1 MGLKMLE
8 KFHVSQKDI
17 VYVNEEKLRSVTKQ
31 ILMTQE
37 IPEKDASLATDALIK
52 ADLRGVESHGVSNM
66 LRAYLGAFK
75 SNSLNP
81 KPNWKIVKET
91 ASCATINSDNGLGIV
106 VAPQAMEIAVEKAK
120 KTGAG
125 LVTMNNC
132 GHLGML
138 AYHSMIASQND
149 MIGTTMAACSPR
161 MVPTYSS
168 VRALGTNPISYSAPA
183 DKLPD
188 FVFDAAMTS
197 VAGNK
202 IVLASR
208 LNVPLSPGWIADK
221 DGNPIMDEVSIDEL
235 NHEDESKNLENRY
248 NKGYISSSVD
258 LLPFGGTREIG
269 SHKGY
274 SMAVVVDI
282 LAGILNGTKTA
293 PTGEYKNQ
301 GHFVAAYDIDAF
313 MDKKEFKELMDRY
326 LQSFLDL
333 PSNSEGKK
341 VVYAGYLESVEES
354 KRSKSG
360 IPLHIEV
367 VDWFKKISTELK
379 TESL

>member
-1 MGLKMLE
+1 MLE
-8 KFHVSQKDI
+8 KFHVAEKDI
-17 VYVNEEKLRSVTKQ
+17 IRVEEKKLRSVTKQ
-31 ILMTQE
+31 ILMTQNLSD
-37 IPEKDASLATDALIK
+37 KDATIATDALIK

-81 KPNWKIVKET
+81 KPNWKVVKET
-91 ASCATINSDNGLGIV
+91 PSCATINSDNGLGIV

-125 LVTMNNC
+125 IVTMNNC

-208 LNVPLSPGWIADK
+208 LDIPLSKGWIADK
-221 DGNPIMDEVSIDEL
+221 NGNPIMEEININEL
-235 NHEDESKNLENRY
+235 DNEDESKNLENRY

-258 LLPFGGTREIG
+258 LLPFGATREIG

-282 LAGILNGTKTA
+282 LAGILNGTRTA
-293 PTGEYKNQ
+293 PTGDYKNQ
-301 GHFVAAYDIDAF
+301 GHFLAAYDINAF
-313 MDKKEFKELMDRY
+313 IDTKEFKELMDRY
-326 LQSFLDL
+326 LQSMLDL

-341 VVYAGYLESVEES
+341 VIYAGYLESIEEE
-354 KRSKSG
+354 KRMSSG
-360 IPLHIEV
+360 IPLHKEV
-367 VDWFKKISTELK
+367 VDWFKKISLELK

>member
-1 MGLKMLE
+1 MLE
-8 KFHVSQKDI
+8 KFHVAEKDI
-17 VYVNEEKLRSVTKQ
+17 IRVEEKKLRSVTKQ
-31 ILMTQE
+31 ILLTQNLSD
-37 IPEKDASLATDALIK
+37 KDATIATDALIK

-81 KPNWKIVKET
+81 KPNWKVVKET
-91 ASCATINSDNGLGIV
+91 PSCATINSDNGLGIV

-125 LVTMNNC
+125 IVTMNNC

-208 LNVPLSPGWIADK
+208 LDVPLSKGWIADK
-221 DGNPIMDEVSIDEL
+221 NGNPIMEEININEL
-235 NHEDESKNLENRY
+235 DNEDESKNLENRY

-258 LLPFGGTREIG
+258 LLPFGATREIG

-282 LAGILNGTKTA
+282 LAGILNGTRTA
-293 PTGEYKNQ
+293 PTGDYKNQ
-301 GHFVAAYDIDAF
+301 GHFLAAYDINAF
-313 MDKKEFKELMDRY
+313 IDTKEFKELMDRY
-326 LQSFLDL
+326 LQSMLDL

-341 VVYAGYLESVEES
+341 VIYAGYLESIEEE
-354 KRSKSG
+354 KRMSSG
-360 IPLHIEV
+360 IPLHKEV
-367 VDWFKKISTELK
+367 VDWFKKISNDLK

>member
-1 MGLKMLE
+1 MLE
-8 KFHVSQKDI
+8 KFHVAEKDI
-17 VYVNEEKLRSVTKQ
+17 IRVEEKKLRLVTKQ
-31 ILMTQE
+31 ILLTQGLSD
-37 IPEKDASLATDALIK
+37 KDATIATDALIK

-81 KPNWKIVKET
+81 NPNWKVVKET
-91 ASCATINSDNGLGIV
+91 PSCATINSDNGLGIV

-125 LVTMNNC
+125 IVTMNNC

-208 LNVPLSPGWIADK
+208 LDVPLSKGWIADK
-221 DGNPIMDEVSIDEL
+221 NGNPIMEEININEL
-235 NHEDESKNLENRY
+235 DNEDESKNLENRY

-258 LLPFGGTREIG
+258 LLPFGATREIG

-282 LAGILNGTKTA
+282 LAGILNGTRTA
-293 PTGEYKNQ
+293 PTGDYKNQ
-301 GHFVAAYDIDAF
+301 GHFLAAYDINAF
-313 MDKKEFKELMDRY
+313 IDTKEFKELMDRY
-326 LQSFLDL
+326 LQSMLDL

-341 VVYAGYLESVEES
+341 VIYAGYLESIEEE
-354 KRSKSG
+354 KRMSSG
-360 IPLHIEV
+360 IPLHKEV
-367 VDWFKKISTELK
+367 VDWFKKISIDLK

>member
-17 VYVNEEKLRSVTKQ
+17 VYINEEKLRSVTKQ

-138 AYHSMIASQND
+138 AYHSMIAVSY
-149 MIGTTMAACSPR
+149 THL
-161 MVPTYSS
+161 
-168 VRALGTNPISYSAPA
+168 RA
-183 DKLPD
+183 
-188 FVFDAAMTS
+188 
-197 VAGNK
+197 
-202 IVLASR
+202 
-208 LNVPLSPGWIADK
+208 
-221 DGNPIMDEVSIDEL
+221 
-235 NHEDESKNLENRY
+235 HE
-248 NKGYISSSVD
+248 
-258 LLPFGGTREIG
+258 T
-269 SHKGY
+269 
-274 SMAVVVDI
+274 
-282 LAGILNGTKTA
+282 
-293 PTGEYKNQ
+293 
-301 GHFVAAYDIDAF
+301 
-313 MDKKEFKELMDRY
+313 
-326 LQSFLDL
+326 
-333 PSNSEGKK
+333 
-341 VVYAGYLESVEES
+341 
-354 KRSKSG
+354 
-360 IPLHIEV
+360 
-367 VDWFKKISTELK
+367 
-379 TESL
+379 

>member
-1 MGLKMLE
+1 MLE
-8 KFHVSQKDI
+8 KFHVAEKDI
-17 VYVNEEKLRSVTKQ
+17 IRVEEKKLRSVTKQ
-31 ILMTQE
+31 ILMTQSLSD
-37 IPEKDASLATDALIK
+37 KDATIATDALIK

-81 KPNWKIVKET
+81 KPNWKVVKET
-91 ASCATINSDNGLGIV
+91 PSCATINSDNGLGIV

-125 LVTMNNC
+125 IVTMNNC

-208 LNVPLSPGWIADK
+208 LDIPLSKGWIADK
-221 DGNPIMDEVSIDEL
+221 NGNPIMEEININEL
-235 NHEDESKNLENRY
+235 DNEDESKNLENRY

-258 LLPFGGTREIG
+258 LLPFGATREIG

-282 LAGILNGTKTA
+282 LAGILNGTRTA
-293 PTGEYKNQ
+293 PTGDYKNQ
-301 GHFVAAYDIDAF
+301 GHFLAAYDINAF
-313 MDKKEFKELMDRY
+313 IDTKEFKELMDRY
-326 LQSFLDL
+326 LQSMLDL

-341 VVYAGYLESVEES
+341 VIYAGYLESIEEE
-354 KRSKSG
+354 KRMTSG
-360 IPLHIEV
+360 IPLHKEV
-367 VDWFKKISTELK
+367 VDWFKKISLELK

>member
-1 MGLKMLE
+1 MLE
-8 KFHVSQKDI
+8 KFHVAEKDI
-17 VYVNEEKLRSVTKQ
+17 IRVEEKKLRSVTKQ
-31 ILMTQE
+31 ILMTQNLSD
-37 IPEKDASLATDALIK
+37 KDATIATDALIK

-81 KPNWKIVKET
+81 KPNWKVVKET
-91 ASCATINSDNGLGIV
+91 PSCATINSDNGLGIV

-125 LVTMNNC
+125 IVTMNNC

-208 LNVPLSPGWIADK
+208 LDIPLSKGWIADK
-221 DGNPIMDEVSIDEL
+221 NGNPIMEEININEL
-235 NHEDESKNLENRY
+235 DNEDESKNLENRY

-258 LLPFGGTREIG
+258 LLPFGATREIG

-282 LAGILNGTKTA
+282 LAGILNGTRTA
-293 PTGEYKNQ
+293 PTGDYKNQ
-301 GHFVAAYDIDAF
+301 GHFLAAYDINAF
-313 MDKKEFKELMDRY
+313 IDTKEFKELMDRY
-326 LQSFLDL
+326 LQSMLDL

-341 VVYAGYLESVEES
+341 VIYAGYLESIEEE
-354 KRSKSG
+354 KRMTSG
-360 IPLHIEV
+360 IPLHKEV
-367 VDWFKKISTELK
+367 VDWFKKISLELK

>member
-1 MGLKMLE
+1 MLE
-8 KFHVSQKDI
+8 KFHVAEKDI
-17 VYVNEEKLRSVTKQ
+17 IRVEEKKLRSVTKQ
-31 ILMTQE
+31 ILLTQNLSD
-37 IPEKDASLATDALIK
+37 KDATIATDALIK

-81 KPNWKIVKET
+81 KPNWKVVKET
-91 ASCATINSDNGLGIV
+91 PSCATINSDNGLGIV

-125 LVTMNNC
+125 IVTMNNC

-208 LNVPLSPGWIADK
+208 LDIPLSKGWIADK
-221 DGNPIMDEVSIDEL
+221 NGNPIMEEININEL
-235 NHEDESKNLENRY
+235 DNEDESKNLENRY

-258 LLPFGGTREIG
+258 LLPFGATREIG

-282 LAGILNGTKTA
+282 LAGILNGTRTA
-293 PTGEYKNQ
+293 PTGDYKNQ
-301 GHFVAAYDIDAF
+301 GHFLAAYDINAF
-313 MDKKEFKELMDRY
+313 IDTKEFKELMDRY
-326 LQSFLDL
+326 LQSMLDL

-341 VVYAGYLESVEES
+341 VIYAGYLESIEEE
-354 KRSKSG
+354 KRMSSG
-360 IPLHIEV
+360 IPLHKEV
-367 VDWFKKISTELK
+367 VDWFKKISNDLK

>member
-1 MGLKMLE
+1 MLE
-8 KFHVSQKDI
+8 KFHVAEKDI
-17 VYVNEEKLRSVTKQ
+17 IRVEEKKLRSVTKQ
-31 ILMTQE
+31 ILMTQNLSD
-37 IPEKDASLATDALIK
+37 KDATIATDALIK

-81 KPNWKIVKET
+81 KPNWKVVKET
-91 ASCATINSDNGLGIV
+91 PSCATINSDNGLGIV

-125 LVTMNNC
+125 IVTMNNC

-208 LNVPLSPGWIADK
+208 LDVPLSKGWIADK
-221 DGNPIMDEVSIDEL
+221 NGNPIMEEINTNEL
-235 NHEDESKNLENRY
+235 DNEDESKSLENRY

-258 LLPFGGTREIG
+258 LLPFGATREIG

-282 LAGILNGTKTA
+282 LAGILNGTRTA
-293 PTGEYKNQ
+293 PTGDYKNQ
-301 GHFVAAYDIDAF
+301 GHFLAAYDINAF
-313 MDKKEFKELMDRY
+313 IDTKEFKELMDRY
-326 LQSFLDL
+326 LQSMLDL

-341 VVYAGYLESVEES
+341 VIYAGYLESIEEE
-354 KRSKSG
+354 KRMASG
-360 IPLHIEV
+360 IPLHKEV
-367 VDWFKKISTELK
+367 VDWFKKISNDLK

>member
-1 MGLKMLE
+1 MLE
-8 KFHVSQKDI
+8 KFHVAEKDI
-17 VYVNEEKLRSVTKQ
+17 IRVEEKKLRSVTKQ
-31 ILMTQE
+31 ILMTQNLSD
-37 IPEKDASLATDALIK
+37 KDATIATDALIK

-81 KPNWKIVKET
+81 KPNWKVVKET
-91 ASCATINSDNGLGIV
+91 PSCATINSDNGLGIV

-125 LVTMNNC
+125 IVTMNNC

-208 LNVPLSPGWIADK
+208 LDIPLSKGWIADK
-221 DGNPIMDEVSIDEL
+221 NGNPIMEEININEL
-235 NHEDESKNLENRY
+235 DNEDESKNLENRY

-258 LLPFGGTREIG
+258 LLPFGATREIG

-282 LAGILNGTKTA
+282 LAGILNGTRTA
-293 PTGEYKNQ
+293 PTGDYKNQ
-301 GHFVAAYDIDAF
+301 GHFLAAYDINAF
-313 MDKKEFKELMDRY
+313 IDTKEFKELMDRY
-326 LQSFLDL
+326 LQSMLDL

-341 VVYAGYLESVEES
+341 VIYAGYLESIEEE
-354 KRSKSG
+354 KRMSSG
-360 IPLHIEV
+360 IPLHKEV
-367 VDWFKKISTELK
+367 VDWFKKISIDLK

>member
-1 MGLKMLE
+1 MLE
-8 KFHVSQKDI
+8 KFHVAEKDI
-17 VYVNEEKLRSVTKQ
+17 IRVEEKKLRSVTKQ
-31 ILMTQE
+31 ILMTQSLSD
-37 IPEKDASLATDALIK
+37 KDATIATDALIK

-81 KPNWKIVKET
+81 KPNWKVVKET
-91 ASCATINSDNGLGIV
+91 PSCATINSDNGLGIV

-125 LVTMNNC
+125 IVTMNNC

-208 LNVPLSPGWIADK
+208 LDVPLSKGWIADK
-221 DGNPIMDEVSIDEL
+221 NGNPIMEEININEL
-235 NHEDESKNLENRY
+235 DNEDESKNLENRY

-258 LLPFGGTREIG
+258 ILPFGATREIG

-282 LAGILNGTKTA
+282 LAGILNGTRTA
-293 PTGEYKNQ
+293 PTGDYKNQ
-301 GHFVAAYDIDAF
+301 GHFLAAYDINAF
-313 MDKKEFKELMDRY
+313 IDTKEFKELMDRY
-326 LQSFLDL
+326 LQSMLDL

-341 VVYAGYLESVEES
+341 VIYAGYLESIEEE
-354 KRSKSG
+354 KRMTSG
-360 IPLHIEV
+360 IPLHKEV
-367 VDWFKKISTELK
+367 VDWFKKISLELK

>member
-1 MGLKMLE
+1 MLE
-8 KFHVSQKDI
+8 KFHVAEKDI
-17 VYVNEEKLRSVTKQ
+17 IRVEEKKLRSVTKQ
-31 ILMTQE
+31 ILMTQNLSD
-37 IPEKDASLATDALIK
+37 KDATIATDALIK

-81 KPNWKIVKET
+81 KPNWKVVKET
-91 ASCATINSDNGLGIV
+91 PSCATINSDNGLGIV

-125 LVTMNNC
+125 IVTMNNC

-208 LNVPLSPGWIADK
+208 LDIPLSKGWIADK
-221 DGNPIMDEVSIDEL
+221 NGNPIMEEININEL
-235 NHEDESKNLENRY
+235 DNEDESKNLENRY

-258 LLPFGGTREIG
+258 LLPFGATREIG

-282 LAGILNGTKTA
+282 LAGILNGTRTA
-293 PTGEYKNQ
+293 PTGDYKNQ
-301 GHFVAAYDIDAF
+301 GHFLAAYDINAF
-313 MDKKEFKELMDRY
+313 IDTKEFKELMDRY
-326 LQSFLDL
+326 LQSMLDL

-341 VVYAGYLESVEES
+341 VIYAGYLESIEEE
-354 KRSKSG
+354 KRMSSG
-360 IPLHIEV
+360 IPLHKEV
-367 VDWFKKISTELK
+367 VDWFKKISNDLK

>member
-1 MGLKMLE
+1 MLE
-8 KFHVSQKDI
+8 KFHVAEKDI
-17 VYVNEEKLRSVTKQ
+17 IRVEEKKLRSVTKQ
-31 ILMTQE
+31 ILMTQNLSD
-37 IPEKDASLATDALIK
+37 KDATIATDALIK

-81 KPNWKIVKET
+81 KPNWKVVKET
-91 ASCATINSDNGLGIV
+91 PSCATINSDNGLGIV

-125 LVTMNNC
+125 IVTMNNC

-208 LNVPLSPGWIADK
+208 LDVPLSKGWIADK
-221 DGNPIMDEVSIDEL
+221 NGNPIMEEININEL
-235 NHEDESKNLENRY
+235 DNEDESKSLENRY

-258 LLPFGGTREIG
+258 LLPFGATREIG

-282 LAGILNGTKTA
+282 LAGILNGTRTA
-293 PTGEYKNQ
+293 PTGDYKNQ
-301 GHFVAAYDIDAF
+301 GHFLAAYDINAF
-313 MDKKEFKELMDRY
+313 IDTKEFKELMDRY
-326 LQSFLDL
+326 LQSMLDL

-341 VVYAGYLESVEES
+341 VIYAGYLESIEEE
-354 KRSKSG
+354 KRMASG
-360 IPLHIEV
+360 IPLHKEV
-367 VDWFKKISTELK
+367 VDWFKKISNDLK

>member
-1 MGLKMLE
+1 
-8 KFHVSQKDI
+8 
-17 VYVNEEKLRSVTKQ
+17 
-31 ILMTQE
+31 
-37 IPEKDASLATDALIK
+37 
-52 ADLRGVESHGVSNM
+52 
-66 LRAYLGAFK
+66 LGAFK

-81 KPNWKIVKET
+81 KPNWKVVKET
-91 ASCATINSDNGLGIV
+91 PSCATINSDNGLGIV

-125 LVTMNNC
+125 IVTMNNC

-208 LNVPLSPGWIADK
+208 LDVPLSKGWIADK
-221 DGNPIMDEVSIDEL
+221 NGNPIMEEININEL
-235 NHEDESKNLENRY
+235 DNEDESKNLENRY

-258 LLPFGGTREIG
+258 LLPFGATREIG

-282 LAGILNGTKTA
+282 LAGILNGTRTA
-293 PTGEYKNQ
+293 PTGDYKNQ
-301 GHFVAAYDIDAF
+301 GHFLAAYDINAF
-313 MDKKEFKELMDRY
+313 IDTKEFKELMDRY
-326 LQSFLDL
+326 LQSMLDL

-341 VVYAGYLESVEES
+341 VIYAGYLESIEEE
-354 KRSKSG
+354 KRMTSG
-360 IPLHIEV
+360 IPLHKEV
-367 VDWFKKISTELK
+367 VDWFKKISIELK

>member
-1 MGLKMLE
+1 MLE
-8 KFHVSQKDI
+8 KFHVAEKDI
-17 VYVNEEKLRSVTKQ
+17 IRVEEKKLRSVTKQ
-31 ILMTQE
+31 ILMTQNLSD
-37 IPEKDASLATDALIK
+37 KDATIATDALIK

-81 KPNWKIVKET
+81 KPNWKVVKET
-91 ASCATINSDNGLGIV
+91 PSCATINSDNGLGIV

-125 LVTMNNC
+125 IVTMNNC

-208 LNVPLSPGWIADK
+208 LDIPLSKGWIADK
-221 DGNPIMDEVSIDEL
+221 NGNPIMEEININEL
-235 NHEDESKNLENRY
+235 DNEDESKNLENRY

-258 LLPFGGTREIG
+258 LLPFGATREIG

-282 LAGILNGTKTA
+282 LAGILNGTRTA
-293 PTGEYKNQ
+293 PTGDYKNQ
-301 GHFVAAYDIDAF
+301 GHFLAAYDINAF
-313 MDKKEFKELMDRY
+313 IDTKEFKELMDRY
-326 LQSFLDL
+326 LQSMLDL

-341 VVYAGYLESVEES
+341 VIYAGYLESIEEEERMS
-354 KRSKSG
+354 SG
-360 IPLHIEV
+360 IPLHKEV
-367 VDWFKKISTELK
+367 VDWFKKISNDLK

>member
-1 MGLKMLE
+1 
-8 KFHVSQKDI
+8 
-17 VYVNEEKLRSVTKQ
+17 
-31 ILMTQE
+31 
-37 IPEKDASLATDALIK
+37 
-52 ADLRGVESHGVSNM
+52 
-66 LRAYLGAFK
+66 
-75 SNSLNP
+75 
-81 KPNWKIVKET
+81 
-91 ASCATINSDNGLGIV
+91 
-106 VAPQAMEIAVEKAK
+106 
-120 KTGAG
+120 
-125 LVTMNNC
+125 
-132 GHLGML
+132 
-138 AYHSMIASQND
+138 MIASDND

-208 LNVPLSPGWIADK
+208 LNVPLSAGWIADK
-221 DGNPIMDEVSIDEL
+221 DGNPIMKEVSIDEL

-282 LAGILNGTKTA
+282 LAGILNGTRTA

-301 GHFVAAYDIDAF
+301 GHLVAAYDIDAF

-341 VVYAGYLESVEES
+341 VVYAGYLESIEEA
-354 KRSKSG
+354 KRSQSG
-360 IPLHIEV
+360 IPLHKEVIE
-367 VDWFKKISTELK
+367 WFKKISNELN

>member
-1 MGLKMLE
+1 MLE
-8 KFHVSQKDI
+8 KFHVAEKDI
-17 VYVNEEKLRSVTKQ
+17 IRVEEKKLRLVTKQ
-31 ILMTQE
+31 ILLTQGLSD
-37 IPEKDASLATDALIK
+37 KDATIATDALIK

-81 KPNWKIVKET
+81 NPNWKVVKET
-91 ASCATINSDNGLGIV
+91 PSCATINSDNGLGIV

-125 LVTMNNC
+125 IVTMNNC

-208 LNVPLSPGWIADK
+208 LDIPLSKGWIADK
-221 DGNPIMDEVSIDEL
+221 NGNPIMEEININEL
-235 NHEDESKNLENRY
+235 DNEDESKNLENRY
-248 NKGYISSSVD
+248 SKGYISSSVD
-258 LLPFGGTREIG
+258 LLPFGATREIG

-282 LAGILNGTKTA
+282 LAGILNGTRTA
-293 PTGEYKNQ
+293 PTGDYKNQ
-301 GHFVAAYDIDAF
+301 GHFLAAYDINAF
-313 MDKKEFKELMDRY
+313 IDTKEFKELMDRY
-326 LQSFLDL
+326 LQSMLDL

-341 VVYAGYLESVEES
+341 VIYAGYLESIEEE
-354 KRSKSG
+354 KRMTSG
-360 IPLHIEV
+360 IPLHKEV
-367 VDWFKKISTELK
+367 VDWFKKISLELK

>member
-1 MGLKMLE
+1 
-8 KFHVSQKDI
+8 
-17 VYVNEEKLRSVTKQ
+17 
-31 ILMTQE
+31 
-37 IPEKDASLATDALIK
+37 
-52 ADLRGVESHGVSNM
+52 
-66 LRAYLGAFK
+66 
-75 SNSLNP
+75 
-81 KPNWKIVKET
+81 
-91 ASCATINSDNGLGIV
+91 
-106 VAPQAMEIAVEKAK
+106 
-120 KTGAG
+120 
-125 LVTMNNC
+125 
-132 GHLGML
+132 
-138 AYHSMIASQND
+138 
-149 MIGTTMAACSPR
+149 
-161 MVPTYSS
+161 
-168 VRALGTNPISYSAPA
+168 
-183 DKLPD
+183 
-188 FVFDAAMTS
+188 MTS

-221 DGNPIMDEVSIDEL
+221 DGNPIMDEVNIDEL

-282 LAGILNGTKTA
+282 LAGILNGTRTA

-341 VVYAGYLESVEES
+341 VVYAGYLESIEEN
-354 KRSKSG
+354 KRSESG

-367 VDWFKKISTELK
+367 VDWFKKISAELK

>member
-1 MGLKMLE
+1 MLE
-8 KFHVSQKDI
+8 KFHVAEKDI
-17 VYVNEEKLRSVTKQ
+17 IRVEEKKLRSVTKQ
-31 ILMTQE
+31 ILITQNLSD
-37 IPEKDASLATDALIK
+37 KDATIATDALIK

-81 KPNWKIVKET
+81 KPNWKVVKET
-91 ASCATINSDNGLGIV
+91 PSCATINSDNGLGIV

-125 LVTMNNC
+125 IVTMNNC

-208 LNVPLSPGWIADK
+208 LDVPLSKGWIADK
-221 DGNPIMDEVSIDEL
+221 NGNPIMEEININEL
-235 NHEDESKNLENRY
+235 DNEDESKNLENRY

-258 LLPFGGTREIG
+258 LLPFGATREIG

-282 LAGILNGTKTA
+282 LAGILNGTRTA
-293 PTGEYKNQ
+293 PTGDYKNQ
-301 GHFVAAYDIDAF
+301 GHFLAAYDINAF
-313 MDKKEFKELMDRY
+313 IDTKEFKELMDRY
-326 LQSFLDL
+326 LQSMLDL

-341 VVYAGYLESVEES
+341 VIYAGYLESIEEE
-354 KRSKSG
+354 KRMASG
-360 IPLHIEV
+360 IPLHKEV
-367 VDWFKKISTELK
+367 VDWFKKISNDLK